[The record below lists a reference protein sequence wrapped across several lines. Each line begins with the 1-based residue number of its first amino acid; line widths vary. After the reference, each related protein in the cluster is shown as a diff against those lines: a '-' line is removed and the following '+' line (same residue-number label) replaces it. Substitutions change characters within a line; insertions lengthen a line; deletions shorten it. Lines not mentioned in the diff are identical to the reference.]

1 MDPQEFIMRHI
12 FIVVFCITFIG
23 FLNWEINA
31 DEYQVQIL
39 TSEFPPYNYQEDGKT
54 VGFATDV
61 VRLIMKKLGVNHQIK
76 FYPDARVHRMLE
88 NEKGILVYVLF
99 RTEEREDKY
108 KWIGPIATD
117 HVYVYKRKD
126 SPIVINNIRD
136 ALEAPRVVSWH
147 DGVIYGRLIEMG
159 FNNIDATSSLESI
172 HLKIINKR
180 SDLMVSMPSLSV
192 VYWFKQ
198 NDYPI
203 SIIEQTPVK
212 IDTFEMYIACTKD
225 IPDSLIN
232 EWQNALDSIKAS
244 GEFDKLFNSYK

>member
-1 MDPQEFIMRHI
+1 MRFI
-12 FIVVFCITFIG
+12 FILVFCLS
-23 FLNWEINA
+23 FLSFQIMGLNA
-31 DEYQVQIL
+31 NEYQIQIL
-39 TSEFPPYNYQEDGKT
+39 TSEFPPYNYQENGK
-54 VGFATDV
+54 VEGFATDV
-61 VRLIMKKLGVNHQIK
+61 VRLIMKKLGVNHQIN

-88 NEKGILVYVLF
+88 NEKGILCFVLF

-117 HVYVYKRKD
+117 HVYIYKRKE

-147 DGVIYGRLIEMG
+147 DGVIYSRLIEMG
-159 FNNIDATSSLESI
+159 FNNIDMTSSLESI

-198 NDYPI
+198 NGYPI
-203 SIIEQTPVK
+203 DIIEQTPVK

-225 IPDSLIN
+225 VPDSLIN
-232 EWQNALDSIKAS
+232 EWQNVLDSIKVS
-244 GEFDKLFNSYK
+244 GEFDELFNSYK